1 MQRVAAIAERGIGV
15 PVKWAHLTL
24 VSLAEPHD
32 EAPCHKI
39 HGLGSNKDR
48 ITDHRC
54 VNQEENEAVHQREN
68 AEMLI
73 PAVQRS
79 LIR

>member
-1 MQRVAAIAERGIGV
+1 M
-15 PVKWAHLTL
+15 KWAHLAL

-39 HGLGSNKDR
+39 YGLGSNKDR

-54 VNQEENEAVHQREN
+54 MNKEEE
-68 AEMLI
+68 
-73 PAVQRS
+73 
-79 LIR
+79 